1 MRLTASKSIVNLRHP
16 LRMYLIIIHHGTVL
30 CFSVLFI
37 GAVTAVQYN
46 YAYSSASF
54 LQKASE
60 NVELC
65 ALAGTA
71 LYNTLNLRGDD
82 LYTHYIQH
90 FSEHKELEFGH
101 ISITS
106 GLLNMLKGMSNVL
119 FPNLCKSKFNL

>member
-1 MRLTASKSIVNLRHP
+1 MVPYYAF
-16 LRMYLIIIHHGTVL
+16 L
-30 CFSVLFI
+30 CFSLVLSLLCSI
-37 GAVTAVQYN
+37 IMHILLHL
-46 YAYSSASF
+46 F

-106 GLLNMLKGMSNVL
+106 GLLNMLKGMSNVA
-119 FPNLCKSKFNL
+119 F